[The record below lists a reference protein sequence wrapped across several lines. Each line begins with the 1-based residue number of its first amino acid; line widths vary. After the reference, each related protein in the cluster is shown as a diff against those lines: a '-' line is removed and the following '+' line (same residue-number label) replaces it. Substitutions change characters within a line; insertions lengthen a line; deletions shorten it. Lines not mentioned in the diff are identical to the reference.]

1 MKILKTT
8 GLVIFGSGALSLIG
22 YWLYLMTKEF
32 LWVSDIPFI
41 IRFGVIAIILGIIV
55 TLIALIFERINDKK
69 NENLDV

>member
-8 GLVIFGSGALSLIG
+8 GLVIFGAGALSLIG